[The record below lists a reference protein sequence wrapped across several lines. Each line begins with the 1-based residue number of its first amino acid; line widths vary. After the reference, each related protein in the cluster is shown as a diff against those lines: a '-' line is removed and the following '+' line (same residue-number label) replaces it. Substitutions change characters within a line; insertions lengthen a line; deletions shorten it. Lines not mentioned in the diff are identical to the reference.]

1 LVAEEGGRVIGDGI
15 ALVRQHKGGVVS
27 GRIYSLAVEAGQ
39 RGKGVGGKLLEAMVG
54 GLAERGVRRVYL
66 EVEEANGGAVRLY
79 ERSGF
84 RRIGVLP
91 DYYGEGKAGVHM
103 MREIGRAVARA

>member
-1 LVAEEGGRVIGDGI
+1 M
-15 ALVRQHKGGVVS
+15 VS

-39 RGKGVGGKLLEAMVG
+39 RGKGVGGRLLEAMVARM
-54 GLAERGVRRVYL
+54 AERGVRRVYL
-66 EVEEANGGAVRLY
+66 EVEEVNGGAVRLY

-91 DYYGEGKAGVHM
+91 DYYGAGKTGLHM
-103 MREIGRAVARA
+103 VKELGTAVVAKA